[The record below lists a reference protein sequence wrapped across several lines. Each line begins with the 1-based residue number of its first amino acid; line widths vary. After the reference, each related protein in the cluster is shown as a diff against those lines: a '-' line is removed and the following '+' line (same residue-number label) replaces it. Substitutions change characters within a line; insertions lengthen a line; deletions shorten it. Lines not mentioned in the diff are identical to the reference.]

1 MKPELDDDN
10 FDDAVDEEIAEC
22 LSLEK
27 PMSFFVFAGAGSGKT
42 RSLVAAINHVRN
54 HGDGGCRRYLALH
67 AKYVGVITFTNAAT
81 QEIVK
86 RTRFD
91 PVVKV
96 STIHSFAWELIA
108 GFDDD
113 IREWL
118 AKKLRDDLKK
128 LGEEQAKARS
138 ASNKTSLDR
147 ARRIESKNERLSKL
161 HRIRK
166 FTYNPDGENSDHDSL
181 AHSEVIGITADLLAT
196 NETMQRV
203 LVLRFPFLLVDESQ
217 DTNAKLMEAFM
228 TVQGKYRESFVLG
241 LFGDTMQRIYN
252 DGLSTLGQ
260 NIPSD
265 WKKPVKRMNHRSP
278 SRIVDLVNK
287 VRMTTDKQQQRARK
301 DRGEGVVRLF
311 VIMSHGADRM
321 ATEREVAR
329 RMAEITSDQKWIDQL
344 GVKRLIL
351 EHHMASTRMG
361 FDEMFKPL
369 YEAEKLKTRLLNG
382 TLPEVRFFAECVF
395 PIISGDEAKTI
406 AAVRARSPL
415 LSRKALRR
423 NENLR
428 LKAIDRCQ
436 EAVARIAALT
446 KPSGNPTFGE
456 VLKVVAETNL
466 FSIPPS
472 LRFFPARESATTGS
486 SEETEKDEN
495 GEEEHS
501 KLLETQDAW
510 DGFLRSPFSQL
521 TPYIEYIT
529 GSGGFD
535 THQGVKGLE
544 FPRVMV
550 IMDDS
555 SARGWQ
561 FSYDR
566 LFEAKV
572 PPAKGKP
579 VEDPDK
585 TKRLFYV
592 TCSRAEEGLALI
604 AYSENPT
611 AVRGNV
617 VRNGWFSNDEVVS
630 L

>member
-1 MKPELDDDN
+1 MKPELDDDH

-27 PMSFFVFAGAGSGKT
+27 PASFFVFAGAGSGKT
-42 RSLVAAINHVRN
+42 RSLVAAINYVRN
-54 HGDGGCRRYLALH
+54 HEDGRCRRYLALH
-67 AKYVGVITFTNAAT
+67 AKYVGVITFTKAAT
-81 QEIVK
+81 QEIVR

-138 ASNKTSLDR
+138 TSNKTSLER
-147 ARRIESKNERLSKL
+147 ARRIESKRERLSQL
-161 HRIRK
+161 PRIRK
-166 FTYNPDGENSDHDSL
+166 FTYNPDGENSDRDSL

-196 NETMQRV
+196 NETMQRI

-228 TVQGKYRESFVLG
+228 TVQRKYRESFGLG

-252 DGLSTLGQ
+252 DGLPTLGQ

-265 WKKPVKRMNHRSP
+265 WKKPAKRMNHRSP

-287 VRMTTDKQQQRARK
+287 VRMMTDRQQQRARR

-311 VIMSHGADRM
+311 VVGSHGANRM
-321 ATEREVAR
+321 ATEREVAS
-329 RMAEITSDQKWIDQL
+329 RMAEITSDQAWIDKL

-369 YEAEKLKTRLLNG
+369 YEAEKLKTGLLDG
-382 TLPEVRFFAECVF
+382 TLPGVRFFAECLL
-395 PIISGDEAKTI
+395 PIVSGDEARTI
-406 AAVRARSPL
+406 AVVRARSPL

-428 LKAIDRCQ
+428 LKAIDRCK

-446 KPSGNPTFGE
+446 EPPGNPTFGQ

-472 LRFFPARESATTGS
+472 LRFFSVREGATTGG
-486 SEETEKDEN
+486 SEAAETDAI
-495 GEEEHS
+495 GEEDHS

-510 DGFLRSPFSQL
+510 DGFLRAPFSQL
-521 TPYIEYIT
+521 TPYLEYIT

-566 LFEAKV
+566 LFDAKG

-604 AYSENPT
+604 AYSENPM

>member
-1 MKPELDDDN
+1 MEPELNDDN
-10 FDDAVDEEIAEC
+10 FDDAVDEEIADC

-27 PMSFFVFAGAGSGKT
+27 PTSFFVFAGAGSGKT

-54 HGDGGCRRYLALH
+54 HDGGRCRRFLALH
-67 AKYVGVITFTNAAT
+67 AKYVGVITFTKAAT
-81 QEIVK
+81 QEIVR

-91 PVVKV
+91 PVVRV

-108 GFDDD
+108 GFNDD

-128 LGEEQAKARS
+128 LGDEQAKARS

-147 ARRIESKNERLSKL
+147 ARRMESKKERLSQL
-161 HRIRK
+161 HRVRR
-166 FTYNPDGENSDHDSL
+166 FTYNPDGENSDRDSL

-196 NETMQRV
+196 NETMQRI

-217 DTNAKLMEAFM
+217 DTNARLMEAFM
-228 TVQGKYRESFVLG
+228 AVQRKYRESFVLG

-252 DGLSTLGQ
+252 DGLPTLGQ

-265 WKKPVKRMNHRSP
+265 WRKPAKRMNHRSP

-301 DRGEGVVRLF
+301 DRGEGIVRLF
-311 VIMSHGADRM
+311 VTSSQGANRM
-321 ATEREVAR
+321 ATEKEVAR
-329 RMAEITSDQKWIDQL
+329 QMAEITSDQSWIEQS

-351 EHHMASTRMG
+351 EHHMASIRMG

-369 YEAEKLKTRLLNG
+369 YEAEKLKTGLLDG
-382 TLPEVRFFAECVF
+382 TLPGIRFFADCLL
-395 PIISGDEAKTI
+395 PIISGDEARTI
-406 AAVRARSPL
+406 AAVRSRSPL
-415 LSRKALRR
+415 LSRKILRR
-423 NENLR
+423 NEDLR

-436 EAVARIAALT
+436 EAVAKIAALVGN
-446 KPSGNPTFGE
+446 PGNPTFGQ
-456 VLKVVAETNL
+456 VLEVVAETSL

-472 LRFFPARESATTGS
+472 LRFFAARKSAVNGS
-486 SEETEKDEN
+486 SDETETDEIS
-495 GEEEHS
+495 EEEQS
-501 KLLETQDAW
+501 KLLATQDAW
-510 DGFLRSPFSQL
+510 ESFLRAPFSQL
-521 TPYIEYIT
+521 MPYLEYIT

-566 LFEAKV
+566 LFDAKG
-572 PPAKGKP
+572 PPAKGRP

-592 TCSRAEEGLALI
+592 TCSRAEKGLALI
-604 AYSENPT
+604 AYSENPA

-617 VRNGWFSNDEVVS
+617 VRNGWFSNEEVVS

>member
-1 MKPELDDDN
+1 MNPELNDDN

-22 LSLEK
+22 LSLER
-27 PMSFFVFAGAGSGKT
+27 PTSFFVFAGAGSGKT

-54 HGDGGCRRYLALH
+54 HDDGRCRRYLALH
-67 AKYVGVITFTNAAT
+67 AKYVGVITFTKAAT
-81 QEIVK
+81 QEIVR

-108 GFDDD
+108 GFNDD

-118 AKKLRDDLKK
+118 AKKLRGDLKK

-138 ASNKTSLDR
+138 SSNKSSLDR
-147 ARRIESKNERLSKL
+147 ARRMESKTKRLSQL
-161 HRIRK
+161 HRIRR
-166 FTYNPDGENSDHDSL
+166 FTYNPDGENSDRDSL

-196 NETMQRV
+196 NETMGRI

-217 DTNAKLMEAFM
+217 DTNAKLMEALM
-228 TVQGKYRESFVLG
+228 AVQRKYRESFVLG

-260 NIPSD
+260 DIPSD
-265 WKKPVKRMNHRSP
+265 WKKPTKRMNHRSP

-301 DRGEGVVRLF
+301 DRGEGVVRVF
-311 VIMSHGADRM
+311 VTNSQGANRM
-321 ATEREVAR
+321 ATEKEVAR
-329 RMAEITSDQKWIDQL
+329 QMAEITSDQAWIAQS

-369 YEAEKLKTRLLNG
+369 YEAEKLKTGLLDG
-382 TLPEVRFFAECVF
+382 TLPGIRFFAECLL
-395 PIISGDEAKTI
+395 PIISGDEARTI
-406 AAVRARSPL
+406 AAVRSRSPL
-415 LSRKALRR
+415 LSRKVLHR
-423 NENLR
+423 NQSLR

-436 EAVARIAALT
+436 EAVARIVALT
-446 KPSGNPTFGE
+446 GSLGDPTFGQ

-466 FSIPPS
+466 FPIPLN
-472 LRFFPARESATTGS
+472 LRFSSAKECAASGS
-486 SEETEKDEN
+486 PEETEEDEI

-510 DGFLRSPFSQL
+510 DSFLRAPFSQL
-521 TPYIEYIT
+521 TPYLEYIT
-529 GSGGFD
+529 GTGGFD

-566 LFEAKV
+566 LFDAKG

-579 VEDPDK
+579 VEDPEK

-592 TCSRAEEGLALI
+592 TCSRAEEGLALV
-604 AYSENPT
+604 AYSANPT
-611 AVRGNV
+611 AVRENV
-617 VRNGWFSNDEVVS
+617 VRNGWFSNEEVVS

>member
-1 MKPELDDDN
+1 MEAELNDDN
-10 FDDAVDEEIAEC
+10 FDDAVDGEIAEC

-27 PMSFFVFAGAGSGKT
+27 PTSFFVFAGAGSGKT

-54 HGDGGCRRYLALH
+54 HQDGRCRRYLALH
-67 AKYVGVITFTNAAT
+67 AKYVGVITFTKAAT
-81 QEIVK
+81 QEIVR

-91 PVVKV
+91 PVVRV
-96 STIHSFAWELIA
+96 STIHRFAWELIA
-108 GFDDD
+108 GFNDD

-118 AKKLRDDLKK
+118 VKKLGDDLKK
-128 LGEEQAKARS
+128 LAEEQAKARS

-147 ARRIESKNERLSKL
+147 ARRMESKKERLAQL

-166 FTYNPDGENSDHDSL
+166 FTYSPDGENSDRDSL
-181 AHSEVIGITADLLAT
+181 AHSEVIGIAADLLAT
-196 NETMQRV
+196 NEMMQRI

-217 DTNAKLMEAFM
+217 DTNAKLMEAFL
-228 TVQGKYRESFVLG
+228 TVQRKYGESFVLG

-252 DGLSTLGQ
+252 DGLPTLGQ
-260 NIPSD
+260 NIPDD
-265 WKKPVKRMNHRSP
+265 WRKPAKRMNHRSP
-278 SRIVDLVNK
+278 ARIVELVNK
-287 VRMTTDKQQQRARK
+287 VRMTTDRQQQRARK
-301 DRGEGVVRLF
+301 DRGEGIVRLF
-311 VIMSHGADRM
+311 VASSHGVDRM
-321 ATEREVAR
+321 ATEKDVAR
-329 RMAEITSDQKWIDQL
+329 QMAEITSDQAWIEQL

-369 YEAEKLKTRLLNG
+369 YEAEKLKTGLLDG
-382 TLPEVRFFAECVF
+382 TLPGVHFFAECLL
-395 PIISGDEAKTI
+395 PIISGDESKTI

-415 LSRKALRR
+415 LSRKVLRR
-423 NENLR
+423 NESLR

-436 EAVARIAALT
+436 EAVARISALT
-446 KPSGNPTFGE
+446 RIPGNPTFGQ
-456 VLKVVAETNL
+456 VLEVVAETNL

-472 LRFFPARESATTGS
+472 LRFFTAREKATKGS
-486 SEETEKDEN
+486 SDESGTDEI
-495 GEEEHS
+495 GEEDRS
-501 KLLETQDAW
+501 KLLENQDAW

-521 TPYIEYIT
+521 TPYLEYVT

-566 LFEAKV
+566 LFDAKG

-611 AVRGNV
+611 AVCRNV
-617 VRNGWFSNDEVVS
+617 VRNGWFSNEEVVP